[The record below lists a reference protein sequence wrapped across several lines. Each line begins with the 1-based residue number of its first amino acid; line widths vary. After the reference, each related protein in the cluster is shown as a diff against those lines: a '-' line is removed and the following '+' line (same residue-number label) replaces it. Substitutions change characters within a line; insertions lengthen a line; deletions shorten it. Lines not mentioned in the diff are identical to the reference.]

1 MSFTDEYVYYKKD
14 KVYVSLGNY
23 CLTSMLLKE
32 NNIKYESHPF
42 DWMVTC
48 IENIIHIFEDNFV
61 ELLNQ
66 NNYSITSAKNTINN
80 YYINNSQL
88 LFTNTLTIDH
98 QHHNLIDD
106 GEYNYLVRCVDRI
119 KTLHTRYSK
128 IIFVM
133 IQPLYLN
140 NVSVKNDLALKLYNI
155 LLNKYGNIITLLIF
169 NITSYANKEFKKTYL
184 NSNLIVI
191 ELDTQMVLGNHG
203 MMYFDNNGITKF
215 LEIINDI

>member
-1 MSFTDEYVYYKKD
+1 
-14 KVYVSLGNY
+14 
-23 CLTSMLLKE
+23 
-32 NNIKYESHPF
+32 
-42 DWMVTC
+42 
-48 IENIIHIFEDNFV
+48 
-61 ELLNQ
+61 
-66 NNYSITSAKNTINN
+66 
-80 YYINNSQL
+80 
-88 LFTNTLTIDH
+88 
-98 QHHNLIDD
+98 
-106 GEYNYLVRCVDRI
+106 
-119 KTLHTRYSK
+119 
-128 IIFVM
+128 M